1 MEQAVVQTKIDDRR
15 ASMASE
21 SSIRNLVRKVKS
33 KEPEAFGTLY
43 DEYVDQIF
51 RYIYYKVGNFAE
63 AQDLTG
69 QSFLKAFEHIDSYE
83 VRDVAFSS
91 WLYRIA
97 HNLVVDYFRRESK
110 RESIPIE
117 DHPPVPSNRGNP
129 VETVLADL
137 DSEKLYTALGKLTN
151 NQREVI
157 ILKFID
163 NLTNSQVAE
172 IMGISVGAVKSTQKR
187 GLLALNRI
195 LSNSSGMEYLER

>member
-1 MEQAVVQTKIDDRR
+1 
-15 ASMASE
+15 MAGE
-21 SSIRNLVRKVKS
+21 AGIRSLVKKA
-33 KEPEAFGTLY
+33 KDQNPEAFGKIY

-69 QSFLKAFEHIDSYE
+69 QTFLKAFENIGSYE
-83 VRDVAFSS
+83 FRDVAFSS
-91 WLYRIA
+91 WLYRIS
-97 HNLVVDYFRRESK
+97 HNLVVDFFRRESK

-117 DHPPVPSNRGNP
+117 EHPPTPANTGNP
-129 VETVLADL
+129 VETVMADL
-137 DSEKLYTALGKLTN
+137 DSERLYKALQKLTH

-163 NLTNSQVAE
+163 NMSNSAVAE

-195 LSNSSGMEYLER
+195 ISNSGGADYIER